1 MPKIKVVNTET
12 DETFEFKAG
21 YGANLRQAALYN
33 DAEVYKGLNKF
44 LNCRGS
50 GLCAKCVVEVE
61 PMENVNPRTF
71 FEKIHKLEDH
81 QKLGCRVKVYGDIT
95 VKAAIADYPSQK
107 AVLHFF
113 SLLFQLNRRLK
124 FVFLNCT

>member
-1 MPKIKVVNTET
+1 MPKIKVINTET

-21 YGANLRQAALYN
+21 YGANLRQAAQYN

-44 LNCRGS
+44 LNCRGT

-71 FEKIHKLEDH
+71 FENLHKLGDH

-95 VKAAIADYPSQK
+95 VKAAIAD
-107 AVLHFF
+107 
-113 SLLFQLNRRLK
+113 
-124 FVFLNCT
+124 

>member
-1 MPKIKVVNTET
+1 MPKIKVINTET
-12 DETFEFKAG
+12 DETYEFKAG

-61 PMENVNPRTF
+61 PMENVNDRTF
-71 FEKIHKLEDH
+71 FEKIHRLKDH
-81 QKLGCRVKVYGDIT
+81 QKLGCRIKVYGDIT
-95 VKAAIADYPSQK
+95 VKAAIAD
-107 AVLHFF
+107 
-113 SLLFQLNRRLK
+113 
-124 FVFLNCT
+124 

>member
-1 MPKIKVVNTET
+1 MPKIKVINTET
-12 DETFEFKAG
+12 EETWDFKAG

-61 PMENVNPRTF
+61 PMENVNGRTF
-71 FEKIHKLEDH
+71 FEKIHRAH
-81 QKLGCRVKVYGDIT
+81 VIG
-95 VKAAIADYPSQK
+95 IAS
-107 AVLHFF
+107 
-113 SLLFQLNRRLK
+113 
-124 FVFLNCT
+124 

>member
-1 MPKIKVVNTET
+1 MTLLHYWGINMFPISNQKRVKMPKIKVINTET
-12 DETFEFKAG
+12 EETWDFKAG

-61 PMENVNPRTF
+61 PMENVNDRTF
-71 FEKIHKLEDH
+71 FE
-81 QKLGCRVKVYGDIT
+81 
-95 VKAAIADYPSQK
+95 
-107 AVLHFF
+107 
-113 SLLFQLNRRLK
+113 
-124 FVFLNCT
+124 